1 MKRILTSVLSGIIAL
16 SVLATA
22 SAATPHKLQIKI
34 SALNGSGERG
44 TAILTQMPKG
54 VLVIVNLAGNTAAQ
68 PTHIHAGNCGHINA
82 SPEWPLNN
90 TIHGTSKTLVPG
102 VTLAQMLASPYAI
115 NIHKSLTD
123 LKDYV
128 ACGNIRS

>member
-1 MKRILTSVLSGIIAL
+1 MKRILTSFASALVAL
-16 SVLATA
+16 SILATA
-22 SAATPHKLQIKI
+22 NAAAPSKLQIKI
-34 SALNGSGERG
+34 GALNGSGERG
-44 TAILTQMPKG
+44 TAILQQMPKG
-54 VLVIVNLAGNTAAQ
+54 VFVTVNLAGNTAAQ

-82 SPEWPLNN
+82 SPEWPLNVTKN
-90 TIHGTSKTLVPG
+90 GTSKTLVPG
-102 VTLAQMLASPYAI
+102 VTISQMLASHYAI